1 MLRLLASIFTLSAI
15 AISPALAE
23 MSAKALASPYTDAA
37 VKWAGCPEFLPKDC
51 ALAVLNGD
59 PAKPNSDIWF
69 KLMPGS
75 PLPEHY
81 HTSAERMV
89 LVSGELNI
97 QYTGQDPVVLK
108 PGMYAY
114 GPAKLAHKGSCAA
127 GADPCVVFIAFE
139 GPVDAIPTEKK

>member
-1 MLRLLASIFTLSAI
+1 MLRRIATIFTLSAI
-15 AISPALAE
+15 AVTPALAE
-23 MSAKALASPYTDAA
+23 MSAKALNGLYTDSG

-51 ALAVLNGD
+51 ALSVLNGD
-59 PAKPNSDIWF
+59 PAKPNADLWF

-75 PLPEHY
+75 DLPEHY

-114 GPAKLAHKGSCAA
+114 GPANLAHKGSCSA
-127 GADPCVVFIAFE
+127 GSDPCVLFIAFE
-139 GPVDAIPTEKK
+139 GPVDAMPTKK

>member
-1 MLRLLASIFTLSAI
+1 MLRLIASVFTLSAI
-15 AISPALAE
+15 LATPALSE
-23 MSAKALASPYTDAA
+23 MSSKALAISATDPAI
-37 VKWAGCPEFLPKDC
+37 KWAGCPEFLPKDC

-59 PAKPNSDIWF
+59 PAKPNSDVWF

-75 PLPEHY
+75 PLPHHY

-89 LVSGELNI
+89 LVSGQLNI
-97 QYTGQDPVVLK
+97 EYDGQEPVVLK

-127 GADPCVVFIAFE
+127 GADPCVLFIAFE
-139 GPVDAIPTEKK
+139 GPVDAIPDAK